1 MQISWGNLAPHAS
14 HFFGTSKEDQAHVLL
29 KAMAGLQE
37 KKTHPTSTV
46 QILAHVIS
54 TDILFAESSYMSKP
68 RTNEVG
74 STPCPQWDFVV

>member
-37 KKTHPTSTV
+37 KKTQATVTGFEDGREPSTKECG
-46 QILAHVIS
+46 QPPEAEKGKGKDSPSIS
-54 TDILFAESSYMSKP
+54 RWNAALPIP
-68 RTNEVG
+68 
-74 STPCPQWDFVV
+74 